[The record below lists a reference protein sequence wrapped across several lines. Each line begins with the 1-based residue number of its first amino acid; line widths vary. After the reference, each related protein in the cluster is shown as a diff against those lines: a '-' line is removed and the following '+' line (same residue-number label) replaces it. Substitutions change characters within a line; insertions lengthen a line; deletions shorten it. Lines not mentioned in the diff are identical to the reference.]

1 MQQTQ
6 QKDKQVVVPTTIAPA
21 MVIATT
27 TTTTTTIA
35 AAAAAVTAV
44 MGILTIE
51 VVRKEIHRAT
61 GKKDHA
67 KNQHIHLSWI
77 IAMLDFN

>member
-21 MVIATT
+21 MVTA
-27 TTTTTTIA
+27 TTTTTIA

-67 KNQHIHLSWI
+67 KNQHIHPSWTT
-77 IAMLDFN
+77 AMLDFN

>member
-21 MVIATT
+21 MGIA

-67 KNQHIHLSWI
+67 KNQHIHPSWTT
-77 IAMLDFN
+77 AMLDFN